1 MIVVVV
7 VDVVVVDVVVVVV
20 DVVVAVVNVVSV
32 VNLCW
37 WFGVGV
43 FGGAAADGDE
53 ERERSGKQEQQKER
67 REQKS
72 KAGPYTLPNSRSP
85 ASGGNYH
92 VNYTI
97 ITSILEQQATIT
109 SILE

>member
-7 VDVVVVDVVVVVV
+7 DVVVDVVVVVV
-20 DVVVAVVNVVSV
+20 DVDVAVVNVVSV

-43 FGGAAADGDE
+43 FGGAADGDE
-53 ERERSGKQEQQKER
+53 ERTGKQEQQKER

-72 KAGPYTLPNSRSP
+72 KAGPYALPNSRSP

-92 VNYTI
+92 VSIYT
-97 ITSILEQQATIT
+97 TIL
-109 SILE
+109 